1 MENQGTM
8 KDTMS
13 TNPKRHCG
21 RRGFWP
27 LLIVPVLLTAGI
39 FAARAYAQEGM
50 GFGPGGFAGG
60 TPEQH
65 KAFME
70 RHLDKMLD
78 QVNAT
83 ESQRTAIKAIF
94 ERMFTEMQPIHQQHK
109 SLHDRMVNALTADTV
124 DRAAVENLRK
134 QIPTLAD
141 QASQVFTKALLDA
154 SDVLT
159 PAQRQSLAK
168 LIQQHPGRHH
178 HGM

>member
-1 MENQGTM
+1 MTMETNETM
-8 KDTMS
+8 K
-13 TNPKRHCG
+13 TNHKRHWN
-21 RRGFWP
+21 RHGFWA
-27 LLIVPVLLTAGI
+27 LLVVPVLLAAGF
-39 FAARAYAQEGM
+39 FAARAQAQDGM
-50 GFGPGGFAGG
+50 GFGPGGLPGG
-60 TPEQH
+60 SPEQH

-83 ESQRTAIKAIF
+83 DSQRTAIKAIF

-109 SLHDRMVNALTADTV
+109 SLHERLVNALTADTV

-154 SDVLT
+154 GDVLN

-168 LIQQHPGRHH
+168 LIQQHHGRHH